1 MNLQLR
7 EKIQRF
13 LDACFAT
20 AQRILPTHFLS
31 WLMFHLTRIKHE
43 KFKNFF
49 IATFIKAY
57 KVDMSDAEFERT
69 TNYPDF
75 NTFFTRALKPN
86 ARPLDPDPKVLL
98 SPVDGRVSEMGD
110 IRDGALI
117 QAKGH
122 EYTVSELLGGSKS
135 AALFRNGK
143 FCTIYLAPF
152 NYHRI
157 HMPANG
163 RVREWSYQPG
173 RLFSVNNLS
182 ARKIPKL
189 FVGNERVCAVF
200 DSDFGPMA
208 MVLVGALF
216 VGSIETVWTGAVTPP
231 HGQTAGVYTPMSP
244 TVLLRGR
251 EMGRFNMGSTVI
263 LLTGPRM
270 VNWRPQLS
278 AGHAVR
284 VGMALGNLN
293 KII

>member
-1 MNLQLR
+1 MNMRHL
-7 EKIQRF
+7 EKLQRF
-13 LDACFAT
+13 LDWCFVI
-20 AQRILPTHFLS
+20 AQASLPTHFLS
-31 WLMFHLTRIKHE
+31 WLMFHLTRIKQE

-49 IATFIKAY
+49 IGAFIKAY

-69 TNYPDF
+69 TNYADF
-75 NTFFTRALKPN
+75 NAFFTRALKPD

-98 SPVDGRVSEMGD
+98 SPVDGRVSEIGD

-122 EYTVSELLGGSKS
+122 EYTVSELLGGSKT

-143 FCTIYLAPF
+143 FCTLYLAPF

-163 RVREWSYQPG
+163 RLREWGYHPG

-189 FVGNERVCAVF
+189 FVRNERVCAVF
-200 DSDFGPMA
+200 DTDFGPMA

-216 VGSIETVWTGAVTPP
+216 VGGIETVWTGAVTPP
-231 HGQTAGVYTPMSP
+231 HGQEAGVYTPMSP

-263 LLTGPRM
+263 LLSAPRM
-270 VNWRPQLS
+270 VSWRPQLQ
-278 AGHAVR
+278 AGHNVR
-284 VGMALGNLN
+284 VGMALGNLS
-293 KII
+293 KIV